1 MWSPGRRPGPGPV
14 VELIRQACEEPT
26 KPASQGSQVW
36 SIDLAVVSLFMS
48 FVWEHVYVSAFPLH
62 EGSAL
67 KLISALTLL
76 ANLVSYKRTWS
87 MRIVEELGRMVV
99 GGSQA
104 VYTDHTLSPSHQR
117 FYSSSAAS
125 SSSDSVIKL
134 GFLANKSDAFRPLG
148 FKASDVIQLARH
160 YGWCY
165 WSSPRLVSVV
175 TTSGTGYVLGS
186 GNIVDLVGL
195 CCTCA
200 GTMMVATSVNSL
212 NQVAFKSL
220 ITFIERIVKQL

>member
-14 VELIRQACEEPT
+14 VELIRQACE
-26 KPASQGSQVW
+26 ASQGSQVW

-104 VYTDHTLSPSHQR
+104 VYT
-117 FYSSSAAS
+117 AAS